1 MCVLHL
7 HKEIEMSDVVITT
20 TNLTKSYNGLK
31 AVDDVSM
38 TIKRGAIV
46 GLVGKNG
53 AGKTTLIRL
62 LTGLVKPTSGSLEI
76 LPDCKRESVDVA
88 AIVEQPSLYGNM
100 TGMDNMAAHCMLL
113 GLKIEPSYLA
123 ETLRLVGLEPSSRLN
138 AKNYSLGMKQRLA
151 IAMALVGKPQILIL
165 DEPTNGLDP
174 EGIHHIREI
183 LIKLSHEQNVTVIIS
198 SHILSELSKFA
209 TEYYIM
215 NSGRVLKHVTAE
227 ELDKHI
233 EKKLRLTVNKTGV
246 AKETLEQFGRCEIV
260 ATTQVELYGEVAP
273 TQVLLALAQAGVE
286 VININQTND
295 ALEDY
300 FMSVL
305 QESSAFQTPFDP
317 FGGAK

>member
-1 MCVLHL
+1 MA
-7 HKEIEMSDVVITT
+7 ETVIST
-20 TNLTKSYNGLK
+20 TNLTKTYGNVK
-31 AVDDVSM
+31 AVDNVS
-38 TIKRGAIV
+38 IEISRGAIV

-62 LTGLVKPTSGSLEI
+62 LTGLVKPTSGSYEI
-76 LPDCKRESVDVA
+76 LPGQKRESTDVA

-100 TGMDNMAAHCMLL
+100 TGMDNMIAQSKLL
-113 GLKIEPSYLA
+113 GLSVDTAYLN
-123 ETLRLVGLEPSSRLN
+123 ETLNLVGLDPNSGLK

-151 IAMALVGKPQILIL
+151 LAMTLVGKPQILIL

-183 LIKLSHEQNVTVIIS
+183 LVKLSQEHNVTIIIS

-215 NSGRVLKHVTAE
+215 NRGKVIKHITNE
-227 ELDKHI
+227 ELEQHR

-246 AKETLEQFGRCEIV
+246 AKEILKQFGRCEIV
-260 ATTQVELYGEVAP
+260 ATTQVELYGEFAP
-273 TQVLLALAQAGVE
+273 TKILLALADAGVE
-286 VININQTND
+286 VISITQTND

-300 FMSVL
+300 FMSIL
-305 QESSAFQTPFDP
+305 QEEMSASIDP
-317 FGGAK
+317 FGGAL

>member
-1 MCVLHL
+1 MP
-7 HKEIEMSDVVITT
+7 DVVISAS
-20 TNLTKSYNGLK
+20 NLTKSYNGVK
-31 AVDDVSM
+31 AVDDVTLS
-38 TIKRGAIV
+38 IKRGAIV

-62 LTGLVKPTSGSLEI
+62 LTGLVNPTAGSFEV
-76 LPDCKRESVDVA
+76 LPGQKRESVDVA
-88 AIVEQPSLYGNM
+88 AIVEQPSLYG
-100 TGMDNMAAHCMLL
+100 GMSGLDNMIAHCILL
-113 GLKIEPSYLA
+113 GLTIDLPYLH
-123 ETLRLVGLEPSSRLN
+123 ETLQLVGLNPTSKVK

-151 IAMALVGKPQILIL
+151 IAMTLVGKPKVLIL

-183 LIKLSHEQNVTVIIS
+183 LVKLNREHGVTIIIS

-215 NSGRVLKHVTAE
+215 NKGRVLKHVTAA
-227 ELDKHI
+227 ELEQHT
-233 EKKLRLTVNKTGV
+233 EKKLRLTVSKTDV
-246 AKETLEQFGRCEIV
+246 AKTALEQFGRCEIV
-260 ATTQVELYGEVAP
+260 SDTQVELYAEVAP
-273 TQVLLALAQAGVE
+273 TKILITLAQAGVD
-286 VININQTND
+286 VSNVTQMND

-305 QESSAFQTPFDP
+305 QESDKFASQSDT